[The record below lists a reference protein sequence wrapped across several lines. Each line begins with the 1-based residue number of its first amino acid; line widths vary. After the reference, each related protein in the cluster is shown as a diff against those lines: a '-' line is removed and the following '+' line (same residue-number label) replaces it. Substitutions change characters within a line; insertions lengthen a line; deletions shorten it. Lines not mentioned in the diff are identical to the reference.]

1 MKRNIISCIF
11 FNRNF
16 LYGPSYGYRTGIN
29 KTMTDHVKHIANEA
43 SKIVKITKGDHVLDI
58 ASNDGT
64 LLNFYRNDIIKVGI
78 DPILNKFV
86 SNYKKINFKINN
98 FFSYNELK
106 KLKLKNKFK
115 IITALSVFYDLHDPN
130 AFLRD
135 VKKVLHK
142 DGVFILEHA
151 DLLSIIKN
159 NLFDTICHE
168 HVEYYSSSVIFSM
181 LKKHKLRIFNHQF
194 NDINGGS
201 SKYYICHQDSSFK
214 LNSKKINKII
224 PNH

>member
-1 MKRNIISCIF
+1 M
-11 FNRNF
+11 
-16 LYGPSYGYRTGIN
+16 LLVVEVVV
-29 KTMTDHVKHIANEA
+29 VK
-43 SKIVKITKGDHVLDI
+43 K
-58 ASNDGT
+58 
-64 LLNFYRNDIIKVGI
+64 YRNDIIKVGI

-106 KLKLKNKFK
+106 KLKLKKKFK

-214 LNSKKINKII
+214 LNSKKINKILKWVVDLKKAQELFSLKKEECPFSTRDPKI
-224 PNH
+224 LNSSITKLT